1 MCGYGPLLWPIVV
14 LTCRGCYPHTGFTQT
29 SQKNSPVWYQGFA
42 QCMHQTLQSERMA
55 WEVWVGYCSEPSR
68 PVTGGGPGWLSTAPD
83 VDIFVLES
91 NMPCLSLV
99 PIDQWMQD
107 YMPNTHCL
115 QGSWVSGSGGSPMIT
130 WRKMWGPGM
139 PIFAIPVWVTR

>member
-1 MCGYGPLLWPIVV
+1 MVRFFGRSWFSHVAVV
-14 LTCRGCYPHTGFTQT
+14 IHTPGAHRQHKKIALSGTKGSHNVCT
-29 SQKNSPVWYQGFA
+29 RPSNPNSWLGRSGWNTVPSHPV
-42 QCMHQTLQSERMA
+42 
-55 WEVWVGYCSEPSR
+55 P
-68 PVTGGGPGWLSTAPD
+68 GGGPGWLSAAPD

-139 PIFAIPVWVTR
+139 PISAIPVWVTR